1 MFNSDKRAHIN
12 REGLTRG
19 LTWEVVRRL
28 EEETESLAK
37 GARPAKAA
45 ICLRLIG
52 PSSGKAANKV
62 IVVFL
67 PTDLTEEITLALSL
81 SSLSLSMH

>member
-1 MFNSDKRAHIN
+1 MFIATRAHIK
-12 REGLTRG
+12 RERLTRG
-19 LTWEVVRRL
+19 LPREVERRL
-28 EEETESLAK
+28 EEEPELLAK

-45 ICLRLIG
+45 ICLRLIR

-67 PTDLTEEITLALSL
+67 PQI
-81 SSLSLSMH
+81 